1 MALVRYNVAYGGML
15 ANYLSSTGLV
25 DIRTGLPELGGGMNV
40 GDYFDLT
47 EQEAQAINS
56 TLHTGRYRFVQ
67 VASAATAANIK
78 QGTPVGY
85 AKGTTVQNVSL
96 SAAGSGYTDGTY
108 TIVSSTSGGTVKAT
122 ATAVVSGGLII
133 SATLTNPGAGFTS
146 VPTFSLS
153 EIPAG
158 SAGSILA
165 QLTTTPNVVTS
176 FDSSASS
183 LSIVRG
189 VFLASLTAAQITA
202 GAFVFIQELG
212 IATILVS
219 TATNTAAGAYAAATT
234 GGAVTTTTAATAIP
248 VGFFA
253 TTLDLAAASTLIRAE
268 LDLPVRQG

>member
-1 MALVRYNVAYGGML
+1 ML